1 MKKEITVSIKK
12 SYFHLNSLYGQNV
25 HRCFML
31 IAINTN
37 GNTPVVIS
45 PNNLGK
51 TALTGHTKYVA

>member
-1 MKKEITVSIKK
+1 MNK
-12 SYFHLNSLYGQNV
+12 NV
-25 HRCFML
+25 PRRFML

-45 PNNLGK
+45 PTNLGK